1 MNRRDYLA
9 LMGAAAGTLATAT
22 KTDLVFGQQPRPA
35 DTGAPTTSTVEDR
48 ERRMK
53 WWHEAK
59 FGMFIHWG
67 LYSTLGRHEWVMENE
82 GIPVAEYEKLAP
94 KFKPVPNAARAWAQ
108 LARRAGMKY
117 MVMTT
122 KHHEGF
128 CNFDTK
134 LTDYCAP
141 KQGPGRDLVREYVEA
156 ARAEGLHF
164 GFYYSLMDWHHP
176 DGARCLKDETAR
188 RRFVDYIHGQVGELM
203 TNYGK
208 VDVLWYDVAWPL
220 DAKGW
225 ESVEMNQMVRKLQPD
240 IIINNRS
247 KIAEDFDTPEQR
259 IEASQNRPW
268 ESCMTLNDSWG
279 YQSADNNWKS
289 PTTIIRNLISCAR
302 DGGNYLL
309 NIGPRGDGS
318 IPEDSTR
325 VLSAVG
331 DWMSKNG
338 ATIYD
343 SDHPCQPRRGNYV
356 SFTRKGN
363 TLYAHVHYWPGETV
377 VIGNLMNRVSSV
389 KMFATGQPVKFEQD
403 DFRVRLT
410 GLPKKAPDLVTTFAL
425 ECDTEARQDN
435 EGKRATRPREGV
447 YNLARS

>member
-35 DTGAPTTSTVEDR
+35 DTGAPTTSTIEDR

-156 ARAEGLHF
+156 ARAEGLRF

-176 DGARCLKDETAR
+176 DGARCKTDEAAR
-188 RRFVDYIHGQVGELM
+188 KRFVAYIHGQVRELM

-247 KIAEDFDTPEQR
+247 KIPEDFDTPEQR

-279 YQSADNNWKS
+279 YQASDNNWKS
-289 PTTIIRNLISCAR
+289 PTTVIRNLITCAR

-331 DWMSKNG
+331 DWLSKNG

-377 VIGNLMNRVSSV
+377 VIGNLVNRVSSV
-389 KMFATGQPVKFEQD
+389 KMFATGQPVRSEQD

-410 GLPKKAPDLVTTFAL
+410 GLPKKAPELVTTFAL